1 MRNVGWFAF
10 ALIAVSFAG
19 AWALITQIKGNEFV
33 VTVASVCVFLIWF
46 ALAFRIAKW
55 ADHELKYAKDKKS
68 DKVKR

>member
-33 VTVASVCVFLIWF
+33 VTVASVHI
-46 ALAFRIAKW
+46 LAKL
-55 ADHELKYAKDKKS
+55 DS
-68 DKVKR
+68 DSG